1 MKAIRIH
8 EFGGPEV
15 LVLEDVS
22 PPPVGPGQVLVRVH
36 AVGVNPVDTYIR
48 SGSYG
53 PRDFPFT
60 PGSDG
65 AGVIEQVGEGVE
77 DLEIGLR
84 VYLAGSLSGS
94 YAEKALCRADQV
106 HPLPEKISWGQGAAV
121 NVPYATAYRAL
132 FLRGGGKPGESVL
145 IHGASGGVGVAA
157 LQLARAAGFKV
168 FGTASSDDGLELVR
182 AEGAHQ
188 AFNHRDVDMPAQ
200 LAAANHGHGVN
211 LILEMLANVNL
222 QKDLTMLAQGGRV
235 VVIGSRGPI
244 EINPRDTMARDADI
258 RGMMLGHA
266 SPAELGAIHAALAA
280 GLESG
285 TLRPV
290 VGQEF
295 PLAEAAQAHRA
306 VMESQARGKI
316 VLLA

>member
-15 LVLEDVS
+15 LRLEEVPD
-22 PPPVGPGQVLVRVH
+22 PVAGPGQVVVRVH

-60 PGSDG
+60 PGTDG
-65 AGVIEQVGEGVE
+65 AGEIEQVGEGVE
-77 DLEIGLR
+77 DLEVGQR
-84 VYLAGSLSGS
+84 VYLAGSLTGS
-94 YAEKALCRADQV
+94 YAERSVSRADQV
-106 HPLPEKISWGQGAAV
+106 HPLPEKLSWAQGAAV
-121 NVPYATAYRAL
+121 NVPYATAWRAL

-145 IHGASGGVGVAA
+145 VHGASGGVGTAA
-157 LQLARAAGFKV
+157 VQLARAAGFKV
-168 FGTASSDDGLELVR
+168 FGTASSEEGLRHVL
-182 AEGAHQ
+182 AEGAHH
-188 AFNHRDVDMPAQ
+188 AFNHRDAELPQQ
-200 LAAANHGHGVN
+200 LLAANHGRGLD

-235 VVIGSRGPI
+235 VVIGNRGTI
-244 EINPRDTMARDADI
+244 EINPRDTMVRDADI
-258 RGMMLGHA
+258 RGMTLWNA
-266 SPAELGAIHAALAA
+266 SPEQLVTIHSALAA

-290 VGQEF
+290 VGREF
-295 PLAEAAQAHRA
+295 ALADAAEAHRVVIEA
-306 VMESQARGKI
+306 QARGKV
-316 VLLA
+316 VLLC